1 VLAFWRV
8 PRIQRVREI
17 GRYDASP
24 KGTLGTRPSVATRVV
39 GDRHSGGTPLLVNHD
54 DADREF
60 AFTAGAEESLARAE
74 ADGWTVIIAKVD
86 WSTVFAEL

>member
-1 VLAFWRV
+1 MLTFWRV

-17 GRYDASP
+17 GRYGASP

-39 GDRHSGGTPLLVNHD
+39 GDRHSGRTPLLVNHD

-60 AFTAGAEESLARAE
+60 AFTAGVEESLARAE
-74 ADGWTVIIAKVD
+74 ADGRTVIIVKDD